1 MRRSTPRFVFLLVAG
16 LAIGACSAQPGTT
29 APSPTPAAAAATD
42 LCAIAA
48 NGSVEL
54 DAGDYPVT
62 ATQPAMTVTLPA
74 GQFAACADGTFSLF
88 GPAGGINV
96 IAPVASVQLAAIQQ
110 PVASTIDAVQ
120 AAVIGGA
127 VDATDPE
134 PVEIAGVQGV
144 EFVITVNENGVG
156 LRSAAGRGWALAN
169 DEVETGGFTLLDAG
183 GTIVGII
190 RHGDAPLAVYDDV
203 LATLQFVPD

>member
-1 MRRSTPRFVFLLVAG
+1 MRRSSPRFVVLLVAG
-16 LAIGACSAQPGTT
+16 LVIGACSAQPGTS
-29 APSPTPAAAAATD
+29 APSATPAAADATD

-48 NGSVEL
+48 NSSVEL
-54 DAGDYPVT
+54 AAGDYLVT

-74 GQFAACADGTFSLF
+74 GFFAACADGAFNLS

-110 PVASTIDAVQ
+110 PVSPTIDAVQ
-120 AAVIGGA
+120 TAVIGGA
-127 VDATDPE
+127 VEATDPE
-134 PVEIAGVQGV
+134 PVEIAGAQGV

-156 LRSAAGRGWALAN
+156 LRSAAGRGWAFAN
-169 DEVETGGFTLLDAG
+169 DEFETGGFTLLDAG
-183 GTIVGII
+183 ATIVGII
-190 RHGDAPLAVYDDV
+190 RHGDDPLEVYDDV